1 MAIGDDFS
9 IAVNGDIRHV
19 SGTTHYHVLEGH
31 RWLQDLADD
40 QQATGNDLIDI
51 TSFTP
56 SARSTDNII
65 ELLDH
70 SVDSGPVY
78 NIDDDASEYFYGG
91 SFKQRGGDE
100 LYSGLKVLG
109 AVNNSLTQLMVVQ
122 DHDFY
127 QYTPTPAVPFWGTQS
142 GGGYNG
148 DTTGGVLMRVLIKS
162 REYGADIDQK
172 QVRLQARHWGD
183 SYDFFNVTLAEG
195 EAVAALGTTP
205 DAQNTTTQGTVAA
218 YADVVNSGGTANA
231 PTGGYQLID
240 LNNGNGDQPY
250 YSQWTYGVQSD
261 GLKALWEYGKD
272 LTGNGT
278 AKSVDGIGGELFLGI
293 THDMNY
299 DTESGGPFTER
310 ETLVW
315 GTYFDYTAL
324 AGGTFV
330 AGDYVTIGLNGASG
344 RVMWDDG
351 VNSMIVALDDPT
363 ITLVDADTI
372 TEADGV
378 GAVTASLT
386 GASVLNNSE
395 SGGSG
400 VLLALNDAGV
410 TGDVWIQLIT
420 GKAPIAL
427 LPIQGLSSSATAV
440 INGTP
445 VARTIPKIYLG
456 SYTGTLIG
464 AFGIGVDP
472 NDLTSAD
479 SLKDLLNA
487 DQTPPNNQTYT
498 VYGVVPGEDRVLV
511 GPRTGV
517 VLNKAQYTLNVTLNG
532 VGETAVVLTGAILA
546 KTNQTGV
553 IRIQLDSGIYRYIE
567 YLSWTG
573 STFTIASTDFS
584 GDSATDTNTPDVFTG
599 YIDKLAGA
607 TSESITMTYNADI
620 DLFVRVR
627 DGGGT
632 PIKTYESDSATFTAT
647 GGSATASRIADA

>member
-9 IAVNGDIRHV
+9 IAVNGDIRHIANAN
-19 SGTTHYHVLEGH
+19 HYTVLEAH

-40 QQATGNDLIDI
+40 QQASGNDLIDI
-51 TSFTP
+51 TTFTP

-70 SVDSGPVY
+70 SADGGPTF

-91 SFKQRGGDE
+91 SIKQKGGDE
-100 LYSGLKVLG
+100 LYAGLKVLG
-109 AVNNSLTQLMVVQ
+109 AVNNSATQLMVVQ

-127 QYTPTPAVPFWGTQS
+127 QYTPTPATPFWGTQS

-148 DTTGGVLMRVLIKS
+148 DATGGVLMRILVKA
-162 REYGADIDQK
+162 RAFGADIDQK

-205 DAQNTTTQGTVAA
+205 DAQNTTTQGTVTA
-218 YADVVNSGGTANA
+218 YADVLNSGGTANA
-231 PTGGYQLID
+231 PTGGYQLTD
-240 LNNGNGDQPY
+240 LNNGNGPQPY
-250 YSQWTYGVQSD
+250 YSKWTYGVQGD
-261 GLKALWEYGKD
+261 ELKALWEYGKD
-272 LTGNGT
+272 LTGNGS
-278 AKSVDGIGGELFLGI
+278 AKSVDGIGGELFLGV

-299 DTESGGPFTER
+299 DTEAAGPFTER
-310 ETLVW
+310 EILVW

-324 AGGTFV
+324 TGGTFL
-330 AGDYVTIGLNGASG
+330 AGDYVTIGANGASG

-351 VNSMIVALDDPT
+351 VNSMVVALDDPS
-363 ITLVDADTI
+363 ITLIDADTI

-378 GAVTASLT
+378 GAVTATLT
-386 GASVLNNSE
+386 GASILNNANF
-395 SGGSG
+395 GGSG
-400 VLLALNDAGV
+400 VLLALNDGGT

-420 GKAPIAL
+420 GKAPVAT
-427 LPIQGLSSSATAV
+427 LPFRGLTSSATAV
-440 INGTP
+440 ITGTP
-445 VARTIPKIYLG
+445 IARTIPKTYLG

-472 NDLTSAD
+472 DDLTSSD
-479 SLKDLLNA
+479 SLKDLLNV
-487 DQTPPNNQTYT
+487 DQTPPNNQTFT
-498 VYGVVPGEDRVLV
+498 VFGVVSAEDRVLV
-511 GPRTGV
+511 APRTGV
-517 VLNKAQYTLNVTLNG
+517 VIDKAQYTLSTTLNG

-546 KTNQTGV
+546 KTNQTGI
-553 IRIQLDSGIYRYIE
+553 IRIQLDSGIYRYIP

-573 STFTIASTDFS
+573 STFTIAATDFS
-584 GDSATDTNTPDVFTG
+584 GDPATSTNTPDVFTA

-620 DLFVRVR
+620 NLFVRVR

>member
-1 MAIGDDFS
+1 MAIETDFS
-9 IAVNGDIRHV
+9 VAVNGDIRHEAN
-19 SGTTHYHVLEGH
+19 TNHYTVLELH
-31 RWLQDLADD
+31 RWLQDMADD
-40 QQATGNDLIDI
+40 QQATGDDLIDI
-51 TSFTP
+51 TSYTP

-70 SVDSGPVY
+70 TANSGPTY
-78 NIDDDASEYFYGG
+78 NIDDDAAEYFYGG
-91 SFKQRGGDE
+91 SIKQKGGDE

-109 AVNNSLTQLMVVQ
+109 AVNNSSTQITLVQ
-122 DHDFY
+122 DHGFY
-127 QYTPTPAVPFWGTQS
+127 QYTTTPASPFWGTQS

-148 DTTGGVLMRVLIKS
+148 DSTGGVLMRILVKS
-162 REYGADIDQK
+162 RAFGADLDQK
-172 QVRLQARHWGD
+172 QIRVQARHWGD

-205 DAQNTTTQGTVAA
+205 DAQNTTTQGTVTA
-218 YADVVNSGGTANA
+218 YADVLNSGGTANA
-231 PTGGYQLID
+231 PTGGYQTID
-240 LNNGNGDQPY
+240 LNNGAGAQPY
-250 YSQWTYGVQSD
+250 YSQWTFGVQSD

-278 AKSVDGIGGELFLGI
+278 AKTVDGIDGELFLGI
-293 THDMNY
+293 THDINY

-315 GTYFDYTAL
+315 GTYFDYTTL
-324 AGGTFV
+324 TGGTFV
-330 AGDYVTIGLNGASG
+330 AGDYVTIGSNGASG
-344 RVMWDDG
+344 RVMWDNG
-351 VNSMIVALDDPT
+351 TTSMIVALDDPT

-378 GAVTASLT
+378 GAVTATLT
-386 GASVLNNSE
+386 GASILNNAN

-400 VLLALNDAGV
+400 ILLALNDGGA

-420 GKAPIAL
+420 GKVPVDT
-427 LPIQGLSSSATAV
+427 LPIRGLTSSATAA
-440 INGTP
+440 ISGTP
-445 VARTIPKIYLG
+445 VARTIPKTFLG

-472 NDLTSAD
+472 DDLTSSDA
-479 SLKDLLNA
+479 LKDLLNA
-487 DQTPPNNQTYT
+487 DQTPPNNQTFT
-498 VYGVVPGEDRVLV
+498 VYGLVSGEDRVLV
-511 GPRTGV
+511 APRTGV
-517 VLNKAQYTLNVTLNG
+517 VIDTAQYTLSTTLNG
-532 VGETAVVLTGAILA
+532 ASETAVVLTGAILA

-573 STFTIASTDFS
+573 STFTIASTSFVADPATS
-584 GDSATDTNTPDVFTG
+584 GNTPDVYTG

-607 TSESITMTYNADI
+607 TSEAITMTYNADI
-620 DLFVRVR
+620 DLYVRVR

-632 PIKTYESDSATFTAT
+632 PIKTYESDTATFSAT
-647 GGSATASRIADA
+647 GGSSTASRIADA